1 MNDKYNLDNCPD
13 RSNTGALKWDRYKD
27 EDILPMWVADMD
39 FAVAP
44 AITDALRQ
52 RLEHPVYGYTRV
64 SARLNQV
71 IVERMQQLYKW
82 PIRAE
87 WLVWVPGVVASVNVA
102 CRALGASQSNIYTAG
117 VVYPHITEAPQL
129 NDRRLV
135 QVPMRMQNR
144 RWVMDLDWIARQEDA
159 DNEILILCNPHNP
172 GGSVYTRGEL
182 QQLVEIA
189 EARDLMIISDEVHSE
204 LILEPGVMH
213 TPIASLGDSISTR
226 CITLMAPS
234 KTFNLAGL
242 GCSFAVI
249 ADPQL
254 RRRFVK
260 ASQGIVSHLNM
271 LGYIAAQAAYEHA
284 SDWHNTLLDHL
295 RANRDYLI
303 SEINQIR
310 GLKLDPI
317 EATYLAWIDVS
328 GLQLD
333 DPHQFFQ
340 RAGLGFSPGREF
352 GDDRFMRLN
361 FGCSRTTLHEAVAR
375 IRTAVN
381 SHWGT
386 G

>member
-1 MNDKYNLDNCPD
+1 MTDEYNLDNCPD
-13 RSNTGALKWDRYKD
+13 RSNTSSLKWDRYKD
-27 EDILPMWVADMD
+27 DDILPMWVADMD
-39 FAVAP
+39 FAAAP
-44 AITDALRQ
+44 VITDALCQ
-52 RLEHPVYGYTRV
+52 RLEHPLYGYTQV
-64 SARLNQV
+64 SAELNQI
-71 IVERMQQLYKW
+71 IVERMQRLYQW

-102 CRALGASQSNIYTAG
+102 CRALGASQSNVYTAG

-135 QVPMRMQNR
+135 RVPMRMQNR
-144 RWVMDLDWIARQEDA
+144 RWVMDLDWIAGQADA

-172 GGSVYTRGEL
+172 GGGVYSRDEL
-182 QQLVEIA
+182 QQLAEIA

-204 LILEPGVMH
+204 LILEPGLKH
-213 TPIASLGDSISTR
+213 TPIASLNDSTSTR

-242 GCSFAVI
+242 GCSFAII

-260 ASQGIVSHLNM
+260 ASQGIVSHLNLM
-271 LGYIAAQAAYEHA
+271 GYTAAQAAYEHA
-284 SDWHNTLLDHL
+284 SGWHSALLDYL
-295 RANRDYLI
+295 RANRDYLV

-328 GLQLD
+328 GLELD

-340 RAGLGFSPGREF
+340 GAGVGFSPGKEF
-352 GDDRFMRLN
+352 GDNDFMRLN
-361 FGCSRTTLHEAVAR
+361 FGCNRATLHEAVAR
-375 IRTAVN
+375 IKTAVN
-381 SHWGT
+381 NHWGS
-386 G
+386 